1 MVLIAIDLENRVP
14 LLIAVPQDEDGLAA
28 RLRSFNIQSPQ
39 QYVILAP
46 RGVHLGEN
54 PLGIAN
60 DLSGLKSPN
69 TVEKLHFYSQSKNFR
84 LIGSHLDFLSEGA
97 VNFQKF

>member
-14 LLIAVPQDEDGLAA
+14 LLISVPQDEDGLAA

-54 PLGIAN
+54 SLGIAN
-60 DLSGLKSPN
+60 DLSGLKSP
-69 TVEKLHFYSQSKNFR
+69 KNSLAHQKRFT
-84 LIGSHLDFLSEGA
+84 LKIGHSLTEAYYPIIGVSSL
-97 VNFQKF
+97 Q